1 MVKSWV
7 GCGLYAKSTGF
18 SKIVA
23 MRDYLSGWL
32 EAKPIKSAHSQNVA
46 PFVFDW
52 ITRFGL
58 MGRLICDNG
67 LENKGLT

>member
-1 MVKSWV
+1 MSQD
-7 GCGLYAKSTGF
+7 SGF

-32 EAKPIKSAHSQNVA
+32 EGKPIKSADSQSLA
-46 PFVFDW
+46 PFIFDW

-58 MGRLICDNG
+58 MGQLIYDNG
-67 LENKGLT
+67 PENKWLTQ